1 MSLGS
6 SILPCLR
13 ALNTTICSRSAANW
27 AGEKPS
33 PLGGACADGG
43 FSGACTTGTWP
54 RTAAAQLA
62 GNIRAC
68 SSTAASESRRGQ
80 ANTGRRAAALAAA
93 AADAPCYS
101 AGRLAAA
108 GPAASFD
115 GVPSGLSRPSPA
127 VEAPR
132 REGRLEQRVPHLA
145 MALWRGDPVSM
156 CLCLALCLEAGWAG
170 HTKGTRLSR
179 CGTAVLERP

>member
-1 MSLGS
+1 MPPISLGS

-43 FSGACTTGTWP
+43 FSGACTTGAWP

-68 SSTAASESRRGQ
+68 SSTAASESRRGRQTQGGGRQPWRQQRQTHHATRQ
-80 ANTGRRAAALAAA
+80 AVWR
-93 AADAPCYS
+93 
-101 AGRLAAA
+101 RLA
-108 GPAASFD
+108 
-115 GVPSGLSRPSPA
+115 LLHR
-127 VEAPR
+127 
-132 REGRLEQRVPHLA
+132 
-145 MALWRGDPVSM
+145 SM
-156 CLCLALCLEAGWAG
+156 VCLAGCPGHLLPWRLLGGGAGSSNVC
-170 HTKGTRLSR
+170 HTWRWPFGAVIRPQCASALLS
-179 CGTAVLERP
+179 V